1 MAQETLKDQLTTVVT
16 ELGIVNTI
24 LRALDVQQQAAL
36 ESKLL
41 ALPIEVR
48 SNMESKYPELS
59 NVEAYIV
66 RQMVREANGKL
77 ASQKR
82 PIWYNTLNIN
92 AASLKSANKDI
103 TAYSDKALRELAES
117 IDSKES
123 VSLLKKYKNSHD
135 LTSKDAHIV
144 QLCGIFGVSP
154 ANLA

>member
-1 MAQETLKDQLTTVVT
+1 MAQETLKDQLTAVVT
-16 ELGIVNTI
+16 EQTASIMAQLNVE
-24 LRALDVQQQAAL
+24 QQAAL

-48 SNMESKYPELS
+48 SAMASKYPNLS

-66 RQMVREANGKL
+66 RQMVREANGRM

-82 PIWYNTLNIN
+82 PIWYATLKTN
-92 AASLKSANKDI
+92 AESLRSDNKDVK
-103 TAYSDKALRELAES
+103 AYSEKSLRDLAE
-117 IDSKES
+117 DLDTKES
-123 VSLLKKYKNSHD
+123 VGLLKKYKQSKD
-135 LTSKDAHIV
+135 TTSKDAHIV

>member
-1 MAQETLKDQLTTVVT
+1 MAQETVATQLTEAINAQTSNLIAQSNV
-16 ELGIVNTI
+16 E
-24 LRALDVQQQAAL
+24 QQAAL
-36 ESKLL
+36 EAKML

-48 SNMESKYPELS
+48 SAMSSKYPNLS
-59 NVEAYIV
+59 YIEAYIV
-66 RQMVREANGKL
+66 RQMVREANGRL

-82 PIWYNTLNIN
+82 PVWYNTLNIN
-92 AASLKSANKDI
+92 AGSLKSSNKEI
-103 TAYSDKALRELAES
+103 VTYSDKQLRELADS

-123 VSLLKKYKNSHD
+123 LTLLKKYKTAHD

>member
-16 ELGIVNTI
+16 EQTASVMAQLNVE
-24 LRALDVQQQAAL
+24 QQAAL

-48 SNMESKYPELS
+48 SAMASKYPNLS

-66 RQMVREANGKL
+66 RQMVREANGRM

-82 PIWYNTLNIN
+82 PIWYATLKTN
-92 AASLKSANKDI
+92 AESLRSDNKDVK
-103 TAYSDKALRELAES
+103 AYSEKSLRDLAE
-117 IDSKES
+117 DLDTKES
-123 VSLLKKYKNSHD
+123 VGLLKKYKQSKD
-135 LTSKDAHIV
+135 TTSKDAHIV

-154 ANLA
+154 ANLV

>member
-1 MAQETLKDQLTTVVT
+1 MAQETLKDQLTAVVT
-16 ELGIVNTI
+16 EQTASIMAQLNVE
-24 LRALDVQQQAAL
+24 QQAAL

-48 SNMESKYPELS
+48 SAMASKYPNLS

-66 RQMVREANGKL
+66 RQMVREANGRM

-82 PIWYNTLNIN
+82 PIWYATLKTN
-92 AASLKSANKDI
+92 AESLRSDNKDVK
-103 TAYSDKALRELAES
+103 AYSEKSLRDLAEEL
-117 IDSKES
+117 DTKES
-123 VSLLKKYKNSHD
+123 VGLLKKYKQSKD
-135 LTSKDAHIV
+135 TTSKDVHIV

>member
-1 MAQETLKDQLTTVVT
+1 MAEATLKEQLTEAINAQSSSLIAQLSV
-16 ELGIVNTI
+16 E
-24 LRALDVQQQAAL
+24 QQAAL
-36 ESKLL
+36 EAKML

-48 SNMESKYPELS
+48 SAMSSKYPSLS

-82 PIWYNTLNIN
+82 PVWYNTLNVN
-92 AASLKSANKDI
+92 AGSLKSSNKDI
-103 TAYSDKALRELAES
+103 VAYSDKQLRDLAES

-123 VSLLKKYKNSHD
+123 LTLLKKYKTAHD
-135 LTSKDAHIV
+135 LTSKDAHVV

>member
-16 ELGIVNTI
+16 EQTASIMAQLNVE
-24 LRALDVQQQAAL
+24 QQAAL

-48 SNMESKYPELS
+48 SAMASKYPNLS

-66 RQMVREANGKL
+66 RQMVREANGRM

-82 PIWYNTLNIN
+82 PIWYATLKTN
-92 AASLKSANKDI
+92 AESLRSDNKDVK
-103 TAYSDKALRELAES
+103 AYSEKSLRDLAE
-117 IDSKES
+117 DLDTKES
-123 VSLLKKYKNSHD
+123 VGLLKKYKQSKD
-135 LTSKDAHIV
+135 TTSKDAHIV